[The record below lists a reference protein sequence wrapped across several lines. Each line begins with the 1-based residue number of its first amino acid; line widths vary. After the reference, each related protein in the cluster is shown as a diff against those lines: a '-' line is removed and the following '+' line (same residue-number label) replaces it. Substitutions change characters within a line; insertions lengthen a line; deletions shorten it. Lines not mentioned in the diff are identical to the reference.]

1 MLQNILLLQET
12 VQSAPGSAQVTEEK
26 LSILSLLLTGG
37 WIMIPLAAFA
47 VVVIYL
53 FFERYFSITK
63 ASKDD
68 PRLLEAI
75 KIAIKEGDIDKAKE
89 LGSKANTPV
98 SRMIEKGVSRIGNPL
113 REISASIENV
123 GNLEIYRLE
132 KGLATLATISGAAP
146 MIGFLGTVTG
156 MIKAFFELANSGN
169 NTSPSD
175 LAGGIYE
182 ALVTTAFGLAIGIVA
197 YVGYNYLTSMI
208 EKLVFRMEAT
218 SLEFIDIL
226 QEPA

>member
-1 MLQNILLLQET
+1 MGDFLLLLQDSAATKTSIET
-12 VQSAPGSAQVTEEK
+12 E
-26 LSILSLLLTGG
+26 SILNILIKGG
-37 WIMIPLAAFA
+37 WIMIPLAALGFVA
-47 VVVIYL
+47 IYI
-53 FFERYFSITK
+53 FFERYFSIK
-63 ASKDD
+63 KSSKDD
-68 PRLLEAI
+68 PSLLERI
-75 KIAIKEGDIDKAKE
+75 KEAIKEGEIDKAHE
-89 LGSKANTPV
+89 LSSRANTPIT
-98 SRMIEKGVSRIGNPL
+98 RMVEKGVNRIGNPL

-169 NTSPSD
+169 NAVASD

-182 ALVTTAFGLAIGIVA
+182 ALVTTAFGLAIGIIA
-197 YVGYNYLTSMI
+197 YVGYNFLTSMI

>member
-1 MLQNILLLQET
+1 
-12 VQSAPGSAQVTEEK
+12 
-26 LSILSLLLTGG
+26 
-37 WIMIPLAAFA
+37 
-47 VVVIYL
+47 
-53 FFERYFSITK
+53 
-63 ASKDD
+63 
-68 PRLLEAI
+68 
-75 KIAIKEGDIDKAKE
+75 
-89 LGSKANTPV
+89 
-98 SRMIEKGVSRIGNPL
+98 
-113 REISASIENV
+113 
-123 GNLEIYRLE
+123 
-132 KGLATLATISGAAP
+132 

>member
-1 MLQNILLLQET
+1 MLQNILLLQDT

-68 PRLLEAI
+68 PRLLEEI
-75 KIAIKEGDIDKAKE
+75 KNAIKEGDIDKAKE

-123 GNLEIYRLE
+123 GNLEIYRLG
-132 KGLATLATISGAAP
+132 KGTCNL
-146 MIGFLGTVTG
+146 
-156 MIKAFFELANSGN
+156 GN
-169 NTSPSD
+169 NFWCCTD
-175 LAGGIYE
+175 DWFLR
-182 ALVTTAFGLAIGIVA
+182 
-197 YVGYNYLTSMI
+197 N
-208 EKLVFRMEAT
+208 RNRNDQ
-218 SLEFIDIL
+218 SLL
-226 QEPA
+226 